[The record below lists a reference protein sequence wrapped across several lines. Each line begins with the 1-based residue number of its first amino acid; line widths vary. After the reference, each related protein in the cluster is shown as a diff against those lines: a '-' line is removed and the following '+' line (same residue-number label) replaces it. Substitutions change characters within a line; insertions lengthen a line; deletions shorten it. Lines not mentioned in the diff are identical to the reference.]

1 MTLGLHHEQ
10 QHQELILM
18 DIKHVLSCNPALWP
32 AYRAPGEAAPAART
46 RADASAVK
54 CVGETRW
61 ASFDGGEVAVGHD
74 DCGFAFDNE
83 GPRHRVLT
91 EPFRL
96 AECPVTCAQWLEFI
110 ADGGYETSTLWLAD
124 GWGQRLAHGWEA
136 PSYWHLADDGWQVF
150 TLEGLKAVAPDEPV
164 CHLSYYEADAFARWA
179 GARLPTEFE
188 WEHAAVGLPRKGN
201 IGSCAGL
208 HPVPAK
214 SPTTALGNEPVELQ
228 QMYGDVWEWTSHVS
242 QLLPPPHP
250 LALLGPAS
258 RRRRLMTH
266 QDAAAPAAVEPVI
279 DNWLDAGWADRELRA
294 DVSVGL
300 SSSPKELPPK
310 WFYDERGSELFDQIT
325 RLDEYYPTRRERE
338 ILEREADAIVTAS
351 GADCLAELGS
361 GTSTKTRILL
371 DAFATAGQLRRY
383 VPFDNSAATLRNA
396 ATELVQAY
404 PRLRVHGVVGA
415 MQTGDTFLLGTD
427 LVKDAD
433 RLVAAYDDAA
443 GVTAQ
448 FNLNVLSVLNRRLGA
463 DFDLDA
469 FEHEAVFDAGNEW
482 IEMRLHSTRAQR
494 VHIPALEM
502 TVDFARRER
511 MRTELSAKFRPER
524 VRAEL
529 DAVGLVVQ
537 RMWTDDDG
545 DYALTLARRVR
556 RA

>member
-1 MTLGLHHEQ
+1 
-10 QHQELILM
+10 
-18 DIKHVLSCNPALWP
+18 
-32 AYRAPGEAAPAART
+32 
-46 RADASAVK
+46 
-54 CVGETRW
+54 
-61 ASFDGGEVAVGHD
+61 
-74 DCGFAFDNE
+74 
-83 GPRHRVLT
+83 
-91 EPFRL
+91 
-96 AECPVTCAQWLEFI
+96 
-110 ADGGYETSTLWLAD
+110 
-124 GWGQRLAHGWEA
+124 
-136 PSYWHLADDGWQVF
+136 
-150 TLEGLKAVAPDEPV
+150 
-164 CHLSYYEADAFARWA
+164 
-179 GARLPTEFE
+179 
-188 WEHAAVGLPRKGN
+188 
-201 IGSCAGL
+201 
-208 HPVPAK
+208 
-214 SPTTALGNEPVELQ
+214 
-228 QMYGDVWEWTSHVS
+228 
-242 QLLPPPHP
+242 
-250 LALLGPAS
+250 
-258 RRRRLMTH
+258 MTH
-266 QDAAAPAAVEPVI
+266 QDGAAPAAVEPVI

-371 DAFATAGQLRRY
+371 DAFATTGQLRRY

-404 PRLRVHGVVGA
+404 PGLRVHGVVGDFEHHLGHLPLDEAERPPDAPPRAPSMVMLLGGTIGNFSPEHRPAFLNAVAGA

-469 FEHEAVFDAGNEW
+469 FEHQAVFDAGNEW

-511 MRTELSAKFRPER
+511 MRTEISAKFRPER

-529 DAVGLVVQ
+529 GAVGLVVQ

-545 DYALTLARRVR
+545 DYALTLARRVSS
-556 RA
+556 A